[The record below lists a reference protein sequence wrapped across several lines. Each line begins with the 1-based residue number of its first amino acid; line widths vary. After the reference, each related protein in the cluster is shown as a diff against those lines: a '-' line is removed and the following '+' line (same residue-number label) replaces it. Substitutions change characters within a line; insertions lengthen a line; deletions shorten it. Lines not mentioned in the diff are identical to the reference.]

1 MEQAILVVHLI
12 VVIALIVLVL
22 IQKSEGGALGMGG
35 GGGGGGGMG
44 GLFSTRGAAN
54 VLTRTT
60 AILAIIF
67 FSTSLTLGILA
78 QNTDAPSSVL
88 DAVVDPNEVQQPTV
102 PGLPG
107 DSGTGQGILDTLRQQ
122 SPEPTTGPQ
131 VPNSQ

>member
-22 IQKSEGGALGMGG
+22 LQKSEGGALGMGG

-44 GLFSTRGAAN
+44 GIFSTRGAAN

-88 DAVVDPNEVQQPTV
+88 DAVIEPGDEQPTA

-122 SPEPTTGPQ
+122 SPEPATGPQ